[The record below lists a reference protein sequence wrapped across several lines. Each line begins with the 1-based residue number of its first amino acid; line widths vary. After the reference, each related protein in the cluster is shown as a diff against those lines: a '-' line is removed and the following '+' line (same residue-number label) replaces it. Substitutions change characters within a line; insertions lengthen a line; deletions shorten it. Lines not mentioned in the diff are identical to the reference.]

1 MDVRGL
7 HVLLSLEPAL
17 DVNIAHFFSC
27 EEGIVLQDHIVGVP
41 DDHAQFVADDDDDDG
56 GDDDDDDDGDDDDG
70 DDDGDDGGG
79 GDGDDD
85 GDDEVSSG
93 DGDNVGELMVM
104 AMVTSLASWGKC
116 PQEGQELACRWGTYR
131 STFPAC
137 PG

>member
-41 DDHAQFVADDDDDDG
+41 DDHAQFVADDDDD
-56 GDDDDDDDGDDDDG
+56 GD
-70 DDDGDDGGG
+70 

-85 GDDEVSSG
+85 GDDEVSNG